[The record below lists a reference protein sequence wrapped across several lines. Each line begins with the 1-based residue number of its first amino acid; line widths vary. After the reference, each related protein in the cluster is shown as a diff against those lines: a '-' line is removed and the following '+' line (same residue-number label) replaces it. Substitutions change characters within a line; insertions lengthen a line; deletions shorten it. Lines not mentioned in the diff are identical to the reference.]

1 MKYEIVLNGTR
12 RSVEFASPSENSS
25 HLSLTIDG
33 RRIDADAVRV
43 LPEVYSI
50 LLGGQRFEVIAEEN
64 ASGILLRAEGR
75 EYQVEIFDPR
85 AWQRG
90 RRGGIEL
97 EGRQQI
103 VAPMP
108 GKIVRVLSA
117 VGQVVKAGQG
127 LLVIEAMKMQNEMRS
142 PKSGTVEKLAR
153 EGQTVNAG
161 EVLAVVS

>member
-1 MKYEIVLNGTR
+1 MKYEIVFNGTR
-12 RSVEFASPSENSS
+12 RSVEFTPSENSS
-25 HLSLTIDG
+25 RLSLTIDG

-43 LPEVYSI
+43 LPGVYSI
-50 LLGGQRFEVIAEEN
+50 LLGGRCVEVVAEET
-64 ASGILLRAEGR
+64 ASGILLKAAGR
-75 EYQVEIFDPR
+75 EYRVEIFDPR
-85 AWQRG
+85 SWRRG

-117 VGQVVKAGQG
+117 VGQAVKAGEG

-161 EVLAVVS
+161 EVLAIVS